1 MYSVENVKTT
11 VGLLEHAN
19 EKFYDRPAVLF
30 KENEVSYAELYER
43 SHRVASALLDMG
55 LEKGDHVGV
64 WMPNNHVFHV
74 LFFGITIAGGVAVP
88 MNTRY
93 KAHEVRYIMNNSD
106 SKFLFSVGRF
116 LKYDYI
122 EMLNQ
127 VEEDL
132 DTLERVITYNGDPDR
147 IETPTI
153 TYEEML
159 ETGEDWQDNSE
170 LINRN
175 KTIDGEDPAIILYT
189 SGTTGQPK
197 GAQLRHINIINNAR
211 VTGRVMEVTEED
223 RYYTPLPLFH
233 SFGLVLGTLAPFTY
247 GASIVLQDVFD
258 SKEALKLMS
267 EHDCTMDFGVPAM
280 FIQELEE
287 YRKHPN
293 HYDLSSLRSG
303 MMGGAP
309 CPIEVV
315 KGIINDMGCNVC
327 IGYGITETSPL
338 ITLTRYDDPPGIR
351 AESVGRPLPHVKVK
365 IVDGDRNELPTE
377 EIGEIA
383 VKGDVMKGYYKME
396 DKTDEVIDEEG
407 WYYTGD
413 LGKKDDDG
421 YVYVTGRKKDMI
433 IVGGFNVYPR
443 EIEEFLFTLEGVQD
457 AAVIGTEDPNMGEI
471 VLAYVVPKKGAEIE
485 SGDIIE
491 ACKSSIANYKVP
503 RKVKVVNELPRTA
516 SGKVQKYV
524 LRDEAED
531 ELKKND

>member
-1 MYSVENVKTT
+1 MNYN
-11 VGLLEHAN
+11 
-19 EKFYDRPAVLF
+19 
-30 KENEVSYAELYER
+30 ELYER
-43 SHRVASALLDMG
+43 SHRVASALLEMG

-64 WMPNNHVFHV
+64 WMPNNHIFHT
-74 LFFGITIAGGVAVP
+74 LFFGITIAGGVMVP

-93 KAHEVRYIMNNSD
+93 KAHEIKYILNNSD

-116 LKYDYI
+116 LKYDYL

-127 VEEDL
+127 AGEAL
-132 DTLERVITYNGDPDR
+132 DKLEQVVIYDGDPDR
-147 IETPTI
+147 VDTPAV
-153 TYEEML
+153 TYEAML
-159 ETGEDWQDNSE
+159 EAGKDWRQNSE
-170 LINRN
+170 LKERK
-175 KTIDGEDPAIILYT
+175 KTIEKEDTAIILYT

-211 VTGRVMEVTEED
+211 MTGQVMEITEDD

-233 SFGLVLGTLAPFTY
+233 SFGLVLGTLTPFTY

-258 SKEALKLMS
+258 SKEGLKLMS
-267 EHDCTMDFGVPAM
+267 ERDCTMDFGVPAM
-280 FIQELEE
+280 FIQELED
-287 YRKHPN
+287 YRKN
-293 HYDLSSLRSG
+293 LDDYDLSSLRSG

-315 KGIINDMGCNVC
+315 KGVINDMGCNVC

-338 ITLTRYDDPPGIR
+338 ITLTRYDDPPEIR

-365 IVDGDRNELPTE
+365 IVDEERNELPTDK
-377 EIGEIA
+377 IGEIA

-407 WYYTGD
+407 WYHTGD
-413 LGKKDDDG
+413 LGKMDGDG

-443 EIEEFLFTLEGVQD
+443 EVEEFLFTLDGVQD
-457 AAVIGTEDPNMGEI
+457 AAVIGAEDPKMGEI
-471 VLAYVVPKKGAEIE
+471 VLAYVVPKKGADIE
-485 SGDIIE
+485 PEDIIE

-503 RKVKVVNELPRTA
+503 RKVKIVDELPRTA

-524 LRDEAED
+524 LRDDAED
-531 ELKKND
+531 ELKKKN